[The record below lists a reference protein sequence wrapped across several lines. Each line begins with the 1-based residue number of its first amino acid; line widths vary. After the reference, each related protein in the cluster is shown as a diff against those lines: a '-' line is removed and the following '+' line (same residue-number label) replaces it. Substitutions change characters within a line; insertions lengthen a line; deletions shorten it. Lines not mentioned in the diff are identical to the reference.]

1 MNFNFRNLSILKK
14 VTYLMLAWFILIVFT
29 FGLILTKNSGT
40 KRDSLL
46 IDLAGRNRMLSQRLF
61 AMSEAALSYDQEVA
75 KKAKEE
81 LRTTNEYLLENV
93 HVLRAGGHP
102 PKTEADVTI
111 NPAPEE
117 IQLKLTAL
125 EEALKKNQALVENI
139 INQPKYIAQKSEP
152 GAEASMADNDV
163 QLLNPVIKEAQVS
176 LQQALLKNTIF
187 EQAQEIVVM
196 FKDEAERKKASFF
209 TSILVIL
216 LVNVLAL
223 YFTYRFIAVQI
234 LKPLQHLREVAN
246 VLAVGDFSTKVE
258 VAGDNELGDIAKGM
272 NAFIQNIT
280 AASLFANKIGL
291 NQLDVDYHTLGDKD
305 LLGNALLT
313 MRNNLADFADKEA
326 KRNWINEGLAKF
338 TDIIRQTDD
347 AELFYNTVLSNLIR
361 YVNANQGYLYVLND
375 DNSNDLYMEVVAV
388 YAYGKQRYL
397 EEKKQIRYKHGLV
410 GQAWFDKEPLYF
422 TEVPADFVNITSG
435 MGEATPRS
443 IYLIPLLVNE
453 NVYGIIEMA
462 SFQPLEPYKMEFIN
476 KLAESIASTISSVK
490 VNNRT
495 KILLEQSQMQA
506 EEMRAQ
512 EEEMRQN
519 MEEMSATQAEME
531 RNQRELSVAMH
542 KMKEAEIKN
551 QEQFKALEE
560 LQKAQ
565 QLEKE
570 KSAKKAL
577 TFREKMEA
585 LDLQLESKKAE
596 LFAQQNLVKE
606 LQAKID
612 SLTSKS

>member
-1 MNFNFRNLSILKK
+1 
-14 VTYLMLAWFILIVFT
+14 
-29 FGLILTKNSGT
+29 
-40 KRDSLL
+40 
-46 IDLAGRNRMLSQRLF
+46 
-61 AMSEAALSYDQEVA
+61 
-75 KKAKEE
+75 
-81 LRTTNEYLLENV
+81 
-93 HVLRAGGHP
+93 
-102 PKTEADVTI
+102 
-111 NPAPEE
+111 
-117 IQLKLTAL
+117 
-125 EEALKKNQALVENI
+125 
-139 INQPKYIAQKSEP
+139 
-152 GAEASMADNDV
+152 MADNDV

>member
-570 KSAKKAL
+570 KSAK
-577 TFREKMEA
+577 
-585 LDLQLESKKAE
+585 ES
-596 LFAQQNLVKE
+596 
-606 LQAKID
+606 
-612 SLTSKS
+612 